1 MRFLPLVWSN
11 LKRRKLRTL
20 FTSLSIF
27 VAFALFGLLMAI
39 RSAFS
44 YGADVAGADR
54 LMTFHKV
61 SFSQPLP
68 LSHQSEIAAIPGVA
82 AVTHATW
89 FGGVYQDPRNR
100 FVQLAVDGASFLEM

>member
-11 LKRRKLRTL
+11 LKRRKVRTL

-27 VAFALFGLLMAI
+27 VAFVLFGLLMAI

-54 LMTFHKV
+54 LMMFHKV
-61 SFSQPLP
+61 SFSQPCNTAFVP
-68 LSHQSEIAAIPGVA
+68 LAAGQTRTWPVA
-82 AVTHATW
+82 
-89 FGGVYQDPRNR
+89 G
-100 FVQLAVDGASFLEM
+100 